1 MVTPARVRAGWPAV
15 VAVAGGIQ
23 DVGDVLVVPAVSK
36 ATAALTAVL
45 GPGGLARPSQLATGR
60 SYGAVA
66 RWPVLL
72 IGVGE
77 YLPVLGIRDPRD
89 R

>member
-23 DVGDVLVVPAVSK
+23 DVGDVLVVPAASK

-45 GPGGLARPSQLATGR
+45 GPGGPARRSQLATAL

-66 RWPVLL
+66 GWPVLL
-72 IGVGE
+72 IGVAE
-77 YLPVLGIRDPRD
+77 YLPVLGIRDLRY